1 MQVSVEATTALE
13 RRVTVEVP
21 AERIEQEIKVR
32 LKSLASKAKLDGFR
46 PGKVPLNVVERK
58 FAGRVRAE
66 VLGDMIRSSYE
77 EAVTQ
82 EKLRPASTPRIE
94 TLYEQPDKGLGYI
107 ATFEVY
113 PEIKLAPLTELS
125 LEKPVVGIT
134 DQDVDHMLE
143 NLRKQRAGWE
153 PVEREARKD
162 DQLQVEFRTRIE
174 GDEAHG
180 DHAQQTSLV
189 LGASTIEN
197 EIEDRLYGLK
207 VGEEVVIDQRLPD
220 DFHKAELAGRPVQ
233 YFIKLLSLYEPK
245 LPALDEEFVRSLGV
259 EDGTLESLRVEV
271 RANMQRELEQAIK
284 AKLRQQVMDTLLAS
298 NAIELPKALIDKEI
312 NSLVEQG
319 KKAARGSAARPQDP
333 ATQQARHEATARRR
347 VTLGL
352 LLSDIVKTNEIKPDA
367 ARVRALVDTLASS
380 YEDPAEVVKWYYGS
394 SERLAQMESLALE
407 EQVVD
412 YVLERARVKN
422 TDSTFDAL
430 MNPKQSEPA

>member
-1 MQVSVEATTALE
+1 
-13 RRVTVEVP
+13 
-21 AERIEQEIKVR
+21 
-32 LKSLASKAKLDGFR
+32 
-46 PGKVPLNVVERK
+46 
-58 FAGRVRAE
+58 
-66 VLGDMIRSSYE
+66 
-77 EAVTQ
+77 
-82 EKLRPASTPRIE
+82 
-94 TLYEQPDKGLGYI
+94 
-107 ATFEVY
+107 
-113 PEIKLAPLTELS
+113 
-125 LEKPVVGIT
+125 
-134 DQDVDHMLE
+134 
-143 NLRKQRAGWE
+143 
-153 PVEREARKD
+153 EREARKD

-180 DHAQQTSLV
+180 DHGQQTSLV

-312 NSLVEQG
+312 NSLVEQE